1 MIISSN
7 SVSLKVYL
15 TEAEKTLLKIYDYL
29 TDKQDGL
36 GGSRDLDN
44 LLMDSQISDTLENL
58 LKKVNYD
65 TNATYYLK
73 VVT

>member
-7 SVSLKVYL
+7 SVSVKVYL
-15 TEAEKTLLKIYDYL
+15 TETEKTLLKIYDYL
-29 TDKQDGL
+29 IDNKHGL
-36 GGSRDLDN
+36 GGSGDLDN
-44 LLMDSQISDTLENL
+44 LLMDSQISSTLESL

-73 VVT
+73 VVI